1 MGCHFE
7 LVEKLWEALSLLA
20 KDKKTID
27 YNTTIKMIEVGKYNE
42 LEVVKQMDFGIYL
55 RKDDVEVLMPTKW
68 VPKGTAIGDVMDV
81 FVYRDSDDR
90 LIATTMQPYA
100 ISGEFAFL
108 EVREVNSIGAFLDWG
123 MEKDLLVPFSE
134 QPVKMIPNRSYVV
147 FVYTDEKTNRMV
159 ASAKL
164 NKFIERDDI
173 DLQANDI
180 VDLLIYSETD
190 KGLNAIV
197 NNMYVGLIYK
207 NEIFDQVRV
216 GDKLKGYVK
225 QVREDNKID
234 LSLQKAGFELVDDVK
249 WRILN
254 LMKETNGFLPL
265 NDNSTPE
272 EIKAGLQI
280 SKKAFKKAVGALYKE
295 RLIKLTDKGVELVKK

>member
-1 MGCHFE
+1 
-7 LVEKLWEALSLLA
+7 
-20 KDKKTID
+20 
-27 YNTTIKMIEVGKYNE
+27 MIEVGKYNE

-190 KGLNAIV
+190 KGLNAII

-216 GDKLKGYVK
+216 GDKIKGYVK

>member
-1 MGCHFE
+1 
-7 LVEKLWEALSLLA
+7 
-20 KDKKTID
+20 
-27 YNTTIKMIEVGKYNE
+27 MIEVGKYNE

-164 NKFIERDDI
+164 NKFIERDDV

-190 KGLNAIV
+190 KGLNAII

-216 GDKLKGYVK
+216 GDKIKGYVK

-280 SKKAFKKAVGALYKE
+280 SKKAFQKSSGCTLQRAF
-295 RLIKLTDKGVELVKK
+295 DKVDG